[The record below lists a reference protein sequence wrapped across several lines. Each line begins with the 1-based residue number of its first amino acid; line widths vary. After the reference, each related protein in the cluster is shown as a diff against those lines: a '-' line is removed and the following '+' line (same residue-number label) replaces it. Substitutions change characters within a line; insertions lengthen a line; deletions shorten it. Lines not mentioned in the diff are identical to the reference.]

1 VKKFTVGLYL
11 IPILVAVDLG
21 TKFWAMQNL
30 SEIAE
35 AIPLAPGLSL
45 HLVSNPGVS
54 FGLFA
59 GSPWPLTLVTTVMT
73 VAFIVWFARSR
84 LKREYVAIGSILAGA
99 ASNLIDRLLN
109 GAVTDF
115 LSFGSLD
122 APLFT
127 NNLADIWITFGV
139 VILFGG
145 AFLDLLRAAPV
156 RENHTT

>member
-1 VKKFTVGLYL
+1 MRKFTVGLYL

-21 TKFWAMQNL
+21 AKFWAMQNL
-30 SEIAE
+30 SGIAE

-45 HLVSNPGVS
+45 RLVSNPGVS

-59 GSPWPLTLVTTVMT
+59 GSPWPVTLVTAVMT
-73 VAFIVWFARSR
+73 VALTVWFARSR
-84 LKREYVAIGSILAGA
+84 LEREYVAIGSILGGA
-99 ASNLIDRLLN
+99 TSNLIDRLIN

-145 AFLDLLRAAPV
+145 ALLDLRRTLPV
-156 RENHTT
+156 RENHPS